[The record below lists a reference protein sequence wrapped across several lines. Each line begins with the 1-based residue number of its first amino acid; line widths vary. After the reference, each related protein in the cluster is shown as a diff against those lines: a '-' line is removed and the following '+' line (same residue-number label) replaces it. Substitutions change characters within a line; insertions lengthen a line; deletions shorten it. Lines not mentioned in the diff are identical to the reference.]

1 MDMGVF
7 LDNVMVYGFWIGL
20 GFGASWL
27 IRKLAG

>member
-1 MDMGVF
+1 MDWSVF

-20 GFGASWL
+20 GFGVSWL